1 MKLSVWTNI
10 YGKSNLTP
18 EGTLVELTKHGYEY
32 CELSDE
38 DALELLDRAT
48 PDKAGAQ
55 YGKFAREVGMN
66 VEQGHLFLTA
76 SICKTEDRE
85 KLKRQFD
92 LFGAIGIKNAVLH
105 CDSLLD
111 EYKNVDFN
119 LSLKHKKL
127 IFYPGCEQENY
138 SMEYKREQ
146 NEIALRDLC
155 DYIKGTDMTICL
167 ENLFF
172 FDVTPGIDD
181 LLYFINKIDSKN
193 LGICLD
199 TSHLNLS
206 PNPNF
211 DEFIQKAGKHLK
223 ALHVSDN
230 DGLERDQHLI
240 PYGVGKIDFV
250 NIVKNLKAIG
260 YDELY
265 NLEIPGESRAPF
277 EIIGYKLEYAKKI
290 FDYIDSIT

>member
-1 MKLSVWTNI
+1 MKLSVWTNLF
-10 YGKSNLTP
+10 GDKLSP
-18 EGTLVELTKHGYEY
+18 EGAIYEFIKHGYEY

-38 DALELLDRAT
+38 DALELLERAT

-55 YGKFAREVGMN
+55 YGRFAREIGMN

-76 SICKTEDRE
+76 QICNPADRDT
-85 KLKRQFD
+85 LKRQFD

-111 EYKNVDFN
+111 SYNCIDFD

-127 IFYPGCEQENY
+127 IFLEGKERENY
-138 SMEYKREQ
+138 TIEYKRER
-146 NEIALRDLC
+146 NEAALRDLL
-155 DYIKGTDMTICL
+155 DYVKGTDMTICL

-172 FDVTPGIDD
+172 FDVTPTIDD
-181 LLYFINKIDSKN
+181 LMYFIDRIDSKN

-206 PNPNF
+206 ANPNF
-211 DEFIQKAGKHLK
+211 EQFIKKAGKHLK

-230 DGLERDQHLI
+230 DGKGCDQHLI

-250 NIVKNLKAIG
+250 SLVKNLKAIG

-265 NLEIPGESRAPF
+265 NLEIPGERHAPL
-277 EIIGYKLEYAKKI
+277 EVLGYKLDYAKKI
-290 FDYIDSIT
+290 FEYIDSIT